1 MKVGTLVLSL
11 VAAAFLVAGTG
22 CADKVTAE
30 RDSLQAQ
37 NKQLSDQLTAEREA
51 RQLAES
57 QLKNQQPVASAP
69 AEQAPDMTGGP
80 MVMDGSGL
88 HRATPGKPG
97 AATPSKGGTQVKAAA
112 PSRITLPGH
121 VLFGSGKTTL
131 DATAT
136 KTLDTMVATIKSK
149 YAGDKLV
156 IEGFTDA
163 TPPSKNSVWKSNEDL
178 AKARATSVKNYL
190 VKKGVKAEMTVKAVG
205 AADNKDA
212 AQARRV
218 EVVVVDTK

>member
-30 RDSLQAQ
+30 RDSLQTQ
-37 NKQLSDQLTAEREA
+37 NKQLSDQLNAEREA

-80 MVMDGSGL
+80 MVMDGGL
-88 HRATPGKPG
+88 RRATPGKPG
-97 AATPSKGGTQVKAAA
+97 SATPSKGGTPVKAAA
-112 PSRITLPGH
+112 PSRVTLPGH
-121 VLFGSGKTTL
+121 ILFGSGKTTL

-156 IEGFTDA
+156 IEGFTDS

-178 AKARATSVKNYL
+178 AKARATAVKNYL
-190 VKKGVKAEMTVKAVG
+190 VKKGVKADMTVKAVG
-205 AADNKDA
+205 ASDAKDA
-212 AQARRV
+212 SQARRV